1 MGVPTIFSLLYAVLS
16 VVFVFTWDS
25 AVLEDDALLG
35 SIYFTVALLI
45 HPLTGFLVPRL
56 WALLLPFVAFV
67 VSLPVNETV
76 EPDWFRITT
85 SGVMLIG
92 GVIATILMSFG
103 MACRLTLDALR
114 EPR

>member
-1 MGVPTIFSLLYAVLS
+1 MATSTIAAFVYVVLS

-25 AVLEDDALLG
+25 AVLEEDALLG
-35 SIYFTVALLI
+35 GVYFTVALVI
-45 HPLTGFLVPRL
+45 HPVTGFLVPRL

-67 VSLPVNETV
+67 VSLPFNATV

-92 GVIATILMSFG
+92 GVIAMILMSFG